1 VGSRRTLG
9 AGILP
14 NNAGTMGGWIADS
27 QAIKPGNRMPAYPV
41 LSGQDLRAVSAYLE
55 SLK

>member
-1 VGSRRTLG
+1 
-9 AGILP
+9 
-14 NNAGTMGGWIADS
+14 MGGWIADS